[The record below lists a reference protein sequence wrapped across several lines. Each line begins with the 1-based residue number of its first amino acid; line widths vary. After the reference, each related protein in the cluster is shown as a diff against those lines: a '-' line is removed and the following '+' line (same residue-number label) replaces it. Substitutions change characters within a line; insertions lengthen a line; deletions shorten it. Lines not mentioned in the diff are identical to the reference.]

1 MKENPNGL
9 DERQREKRN
18 RIGNQCFML
27 LLYALLLNIALYGA
41 GIKWFPYPADV
52 MVIVTVV
59 AFIYLARIIAGNAY
73 LPPSTYRARGR
84 MKVIVLTALSVIM
97 AVIGVLLYKRVTPSV
112 AAVETGDNSG
122 VILFIMSAVTLAI
135 ALVMGLVQRARN
147 KEQEGKEE

>member
-59 AFIYLARIIAGNAY
+59 AFIYLARIIASNAY

-84 MKVIVLTALSVIM
+84 MKRGVGDWRNEQCERQRG
-97 AVIGVLLYKRVTPSV
+97 AVMIEPAEGRISFFKRSF
-112 AAVETGDNSG
+112 S
-122 VILFIMSAVTLAI
+122 
-135 ALVMGLVQRARN
+135 R
-147 KEQEGKEE
+147 

>member
-1 MKENPNGL
+1 MRENPNGL

-27 LLYALLLNIALYGA
+27 LLYALLLNVGLYGA

-52 MVIVTVV
+52 IVIVTVV

-73 LPPSTYRARGR
+73 LPPRSGKTLGR
-84 MKVIVLTALSVIM
+84 IKVIFLIVFSALTAAAGFLM
-97 AVIGVLLYKRVTPSV
+97 GAGPSLG
-112 AAVETGDNSG
+112 ALPQTGDNTG
-122 VILFIMSAVTLAI
+122 YMLLMISAVTLVI
-135 ALVMGLVQRARN
+135 ALVMGLVQRLRN